1 MNRRELLKRYATL
14 MAMGLWAPSAAVRA
28 GERTVGASSGAE
40 GQIMT
45 VTGPIAPEEAGTI
58 LPHEHVIDRF
68 GEPPARRPD
77 YDLAQLFEAV
87 VPRLEHVRA
96 LGCGTIVDCTAAYFG
111 RDPLILKQLA
121 ELTGLHLV
129 TNTGYYGAAED
140 RYLPQHA
147 YDETADQLAAR
158 WIREWTEGVDGT
170 GIRPGFIK
178 TAVDPGPLSDVE
190 RKLIRAAARTHRESG
205 LAMAVHTSENV
216 TAAREQMDIIRDEGV
231 APEAWIWVHAHN
243 VEDPNALA
251 EAGERGAWLSFDG
264 LQPDTVERHFAL
276 VQDMKQRGLLERVLL
291 SHDGTS
297 FPPEDV
303 EPRPYDTLFETFIPK
318 LKASGFSDAE
328 VRTLTVDNPRRAFTV
343 SVRT

>member
-1 MNRRELLKRYATL
+1 MNRRELLKRWGTL
-14 MAMGLWAPSAAVRA
+14 VAAGMWAPSASVLAGGGAAVL
-28 GERTVGASSGAE
+28 SSGAE

-45 VTGPIAPEEAGTI
+45 VTGPIAPEEAGAI

-77 YDLAQLFEAV
+77 YDLAQLFETV
-87 VPRLEHVRA
+87 VPRLEHVKA

-111 RDPLILKQLA
+111 RDPLIMKQLA
-121 ELTGLHLV
+121 ALTDLRLV

-140 RYLPQHA
+140 RYIPQHA
-147 YDETADQLAAR
+147 YDETADQLADR
-158 WIREWTEGVDGT
+158 WLREWTEGVDGT

-178 TAVDPGPLSDVE
+178 TAVDAGPLSDIE
-190 RKLIRAAARTHRESG
+190 HKLIRAAARTHRESG
-205 LAMAVHTSENV
+205 LTMAVHTSGNV
-216 TAAREQMDIIRDEGV
+216 TAAREQMDVLRDEGI

-243 VEDPNALA
+243 VEDPDALA

-264 LQPDTVERHFAL
+264 LQPDTVERHLEL
-276 VQDMKQRGLLERVLL
+276 VRDMKRRGLLERVLL

-297 FPPEDV
+297 FPPGDV
-303 EPRPYDTLFETFIPK
+303 EPRPYHTLFETFIPE

-328 VRTLTVDNPRRAFTV
+328 VRMLTVDNPRRAFTV